1 MGWAMQGQCMP
12 LGGGSVSHIK
22 PHKGCSKVS
31 SLTASS
37 VGAHSIMASAL
48 QSALAAGLEV
58 VLQGIGIHTLDDLA
72 SGICDRGDEIADY
85 ISSSG
90 CRRAALVAAQERE
103 RAAQAVA
110 GQVGSAASSALSRA
124 QLEAELLHSELAS
137 SESDVALLVE
147 GVAASSTPQRWRS
160 LLPLASNRCRL
171 QLLQWWTSPQRR
183 Q

>member
-1 MGWAMQGQCMP
+1 MLGRWAAFP
-12 LGGGSVSHIK
+12 DE
-22 PHKGCSKVS
+22 VS
-31 SLTASS
+31 SLTSS

-90 CRRAALVAAQERE
+90 CRRAALGAAQERE

-124 QLEAELLHSELAS
+124 QLEAELLHS
-137 SESDVALLVE
+137 
-147 GVAASSTPQRWRS
+147 
-160 LLPLASNRCRL
+160 
-171 QLLQWWTSPQRR
+171 
-183 Q
+183 